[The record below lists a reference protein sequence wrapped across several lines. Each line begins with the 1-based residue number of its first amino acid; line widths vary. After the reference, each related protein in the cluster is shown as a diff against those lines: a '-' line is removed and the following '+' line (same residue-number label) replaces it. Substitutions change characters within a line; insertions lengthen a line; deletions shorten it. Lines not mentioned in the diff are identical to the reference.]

1 MIKKETL
8 NNELYIY
15 IFCPI
20 KRKWDLL
27 YKRWLKLD
35 YGMVMD
41 RIPFTSKD
49 INNERSNNK

>member
-1 MIKKETL
+1 MIKKETVD
-8 NNELYIY
+8 NQLYVW

-27 YKRWLKLD
+27 YKRWLKNS

-41 RIPFTSKD
+41 RIPFTAKD
-49 INNERSNNK
+49 IDQNK

>member
-1 MIKKETL
+1 MIKKETVDNQL
-8 NNELYIY
+8 FVW

-27 YKRWLKLD
+27 YKRWLKNG

-41 RIPFTSKD
+41 RMPFTAKD
-49 INNERSNNK
+49 IDQNK

>member
-1 MIKKETL
+1 MIKKETVDNQL
-8 NNELYIY
+8 FVW

-27 YKRWLKLD
+27 YKRWLKNG

-41 RIPFTSKD
+41 KMPFTAKD
-49 INNERSNNK
+49 IDQNKK